1 MVPGEATAAG
11 QCEAAIRGVRVMRR
25 ARQLASRR
33 TVRGLALALLAASL
47 VTAHIVRTRAQSAE
61 DAVAAAD
68 RALADAMRNGDRS
81 LARRLLSLQ
90 FSYTDQ
96 AGKAYSRHEFLADLK
111 NLSAGLAG
119 DPKVTMYGL
128 LATVT
133 GDRSAADGGAA
144 FFLDIWV
151 KQKGA
156 WRALARHDVVIAEAA
171 PADPPAPSRADGKA
185 IECTNPCQ
193 NMPYRVRSPAEQDV
207 LNSFLAIEKASIA
220 HDAQEWSK
228 HVADDFVLYRSGY
241 APVDKTARIA
251 AIEQQKQAGSPV
263 IVGEIQAVRLSV
275 YGDAAA
281 MITTQMVPDNSRPPY
296 RAARLWVRRNGQ
308 WLLTLSVQTDVQT
321 P

>member
-1 MVPGEATAAG
+1 
-11 QCEAAIRGVRVMRR
+11 
-25 ARQLASRR
+25 
-33 TVRGLALALLAASL
+33 LAASL

-111 NLSAGLAG
+111 NLSAGITG

-171 PADPPAPSRADGKA
+171 PAEPPAPSRADGKA

-193 NMPYRVRSPAEQDV
+193 NLPYRVR
-207 LNSFLAIEKASIA
+207 
-220 HDAQEWSK
+220 
-228 HVADDFVLYRSGY
+228 
-241 APVDKTARIA
+241 
-251 AIEQQKQAGSPV
+251 
-263 IVGEIQAVRLSV
+263 
-275 YGDAAA
+275 
-281 MITTQMVPDNSRPPY
+281 
-296 RAARLWVRRNGQ
+296 
-308 WLLTLSVQTDVQT
+308 
-321 P
+321 

>member
-1 MVPGEATAAG
+1 
-11 QCEAAIRGVRVMRR
+11 VRH
-25 ARQLASRR
+25 
-33 TVRGLALALLAASL
+33 LALALLAVGL

-61 DAVAAAD
+61 ELVATAD
-68 RALADAMRNGDRS
+68 RALADAMRTGDRS
-81 LARRLLSLQ
+81 VARRLLALQ
-90 FSYTDQ
+90 FSYTDA
-96 AGKAYSRHEFLADLK
+96 AGKEYSRRDFLAGLK
-111 NLSAGLAG
+111 NLSALTAG
-119 DPKVTMYGL
+119 DPKLTMYGL

-133 GDRSAADGGAA
+133 GQRKAADDSTA

-156 WRALARHDVVIAEAA
+156 WRALARHDVVIADGA
-171 PADPPAPSRADGKA
+171 PPAALVSAREDGKA

-193 NMPYRVRSPAEQDV
+193 TVPYRVRSPAEQDV

-228 HVADDFVLYRSGY
+228 HVTDDFLLYRSGA
-241 APVDKTARIA
+241 APADKAARIA
-251 AIEQQKQAGSPV
+251 AIERQKQAADPV
-263 IVGEIQAVRLSV
+263 TVGEIQALRLSV

-296 RAARLWVRRNGQ
+296 RAARVWVRRNGQ
-308 WLLTLSVQTDVQT
+308 WLMTVSVQTDIQT